1 MVPKHHQAVDDRE
14 ININKNLP
22 SGYLLHTVAM
32 ENCPFIDNFPSKTS
46 IYKGFYIA
54 MLNNQTVHIFFHG
67 RPFQQVPLLLLLQR
81 PATTPRPAHVLHERR
96 FRVGCVGGQRGG

>member
-32 ENCPFIDNFPSKTS
+32 ENCPFIDNFPS
-46 IYKGFYIA
+46 
-54 MLNNQTVHIFFHG
+54 
-67 RPFQQVPLLLLLQR
+67 
-81 PATTPRPAHVLHERR
+81 
-96 FRVGCVGGQRGG
+96 